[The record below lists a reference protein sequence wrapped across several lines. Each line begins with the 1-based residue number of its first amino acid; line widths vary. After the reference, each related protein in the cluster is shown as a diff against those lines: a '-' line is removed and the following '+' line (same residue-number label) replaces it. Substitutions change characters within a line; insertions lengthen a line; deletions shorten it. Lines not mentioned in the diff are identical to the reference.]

1 MKKDR
6 DLQRFLKIRELI
18 RSLNNI
24 EGLIIVV
31 EGVSDRDG
39 LRSIGINREI
49 VVYNERYFWSKILK
63 GTSTSK
69 KILILTDFDREG
81 EEINS
86 RIEKRIETY
95 GYIVLREWR
104 RRFRSYTAGL
114 GQEIYEI
121 ARSVYKLQRDF
132 TGI

>member
-6 DLQRFLKIRELI
+6 DLQRFLKIRDLI
-18 RSLNNI
+18 SSLNEI
-24 EGLIIVV
+24 EELIIVV
-31 EGVSDRDG
+31 EGTSDRDG
-39 LRSIGINREI
+39 LKTIGINKEI
-49 VVYNERYFWSKILK
+49 IVYNERSFWSKILRE
-63 GTSTSK
+63 TATSK

-81 EEINS
+81 EEIND

-95 GYIVLREWR
+95 GYVILREWR
-104 RRFRSYTAGL
+104 RRFRSDTVGL

-121 ARSVYKLQRDF
+121 ARSIYRLQREF